1 MSSNLKVFVHVPKTA
16 GTSFRTAMED
26 SFGLEAMAFD
36 YGPDSPKTS
45 PLVRDLVYRE
55 DNPERLWSELQ
66 AGGVRILSGHV
77 RAERYVRY
85 CDPENIMVFLRDP
98 IQRLVSE
105 FLHFQRHNGY
115 TKGFDDFSHDT
126 AFIDRQLQYLTG
138 CRLHEVGFLGITE
151 QYEDS
156 LRLANEQFGWNL
168 RNLVL
173 NTHRSDLESHYV
185 LKGAEAQEI
194 LELNRQD
201 IAFYT
206 EARAE
211 LSRRLES
218 ICTSMS

>member
-98 IQRLVSE
+98 IQRLVRWTPSLGQVGGQ
-105 FLHFQRHNGY
+105 FKVDSSCFVMPP
-115 TKGFDDFSHDT
+115 FSHCT
-126 AFIDRQLQYLTG
+126 LPSGSCHQ
-138 CRLHEVGFLGITE
+138 
-151 QYEDS
+151 
-156 LRLANEQFGWNL
+156 
-168 RNLVL
+168 
-173 NTHRSDLESHYV
+173 
-185 LKGAEAQEI
+185 
-194 LELNRQD
+194 
-201 IAFYT
+201 
-206 EARAE
+206 ARKSAGVP
-211 LSRRLES
+211 S
-218 ICTSMS
+218 CTS